1 MSSNSE
7 AGCQLLD
14 QTPTAWHLALLVT
27 PSLYPQQNILQARP
41 LSIGSTQVRVLL
53 CHCDSSGGLN
63 FLLCRLL
70 KMSAEF
76 VAHRS
81 EQFIRELGITSRTE
95 SFIERWGCW
104 HAFVDVGLDRPAA
117 FTRVR
122 YVPAKFRELRISY
135 QRSSREV
142 ERPEGDDTA
151 SAPDFADVRKVEVV
165 LIVFG
170 IA

>member
-1 MSSNSE
+1 
-7 AGCQLLD
+7 
-14 QTPTAWHLALLVT
+14 
-27 PSLYPQQNILQARP
+27 
-41 LSIGSTQVRVLL
+41 
-53 CHCDSSGGLN
+53 
-63 FLLCRLL
+63 
-70 KMSAEF
+70 MSAEF